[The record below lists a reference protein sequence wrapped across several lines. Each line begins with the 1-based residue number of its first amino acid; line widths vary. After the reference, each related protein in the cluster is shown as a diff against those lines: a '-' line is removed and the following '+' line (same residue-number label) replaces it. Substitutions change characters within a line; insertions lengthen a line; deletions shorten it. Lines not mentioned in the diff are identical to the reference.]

1 MCHVHLVL
9 ACKEVSLQVMQITAF
24 HFSSDIYAGVGDV
37 VAGYA
42 PFVCR
47 ATFRVLAHQ
56 NDFSSLQAL
65 LLLSCT

>member
-9 ACKEVSLQVMQITAF
+9 GRKAVSLQVMQITVF
-24 HFSSDIYAGVGDV
+24 HSGSSDIYAGVGDV

-47 ATFRVLAHQ
+47 AV
-56 NDFSSLQAL
+56 FS
-65 LLLSCT
+65 LSSSK